1 MLRRRVR
8 LRQLELLAA
17 LAQEPTLS
25 AAARAVNLSQP
36 AASKLLNRLAADLG
50 VPLFERAGRTLR
62 PTAAGQA
69 LLRRAAALIGD
80 LERAQDELGAI
91 GEGLVGSAR
100 LGAGVGSCYVLV
112 PHALI
117 DLLEAAPD
125 ISVTVREGTI
135 GELLGGLRA
144 GHFDL
149 VVGRLDAPLTDRT
162 LAVEELY
169 DPPMRVV
176 CGPQHPLARRHDV
189 RWSDVAD
196 AEWVLPEEGTP
207 MRRGVDVL
215 FRRLHRPPRRALI
228 ESSSIQTNVAL
239 LSQRD
244 MLWVLSADIA
254 DYFAR
259 LGALHVLPLPR
270 LQGPSPLVLA
280 YLRDRSLSPAAARLR
295 DSFKRATARMQ
306 VGGNVAQR

>member
-1 MLRRRVR
+1 
-8 LRQLELLAA
+8 
-17 LAQEPTLS
+17 
-25 AAARAVNLSQP
+25 
-36 AASKLLNRLAADLG
+36 LAADLG

-69 LLRRAAALIGD
+69 LLRRAAAMIGD
-80 LERAQDELGAI
+80 LDRTQDELGAI

-112 PHALI
+112 PHALV

-169 DPPMRVV
+169 DPPMQVV
-176 CGPQHPLARRHDV
+176 CGRRHPLARRSSASGRDL

-196 AEWVLPEEGTP
+196 AEWVLPEDGTP
-207 MRRGVDVL
+207 MRRGVEAL

-228 ESSSIQTNVAL
+228 ESSSVQTNVAL

-244 MLWVLSADIA
+244 LLWVLSADIA
-254 DYFAR
+254 AYFAH

-270 LQGPSPLVLA
+270 LQGPSPVVLA
-280 YLRDRSLSPAAARLR
+280 YPRDRSLSPAAARLR
-295 DSFKRATARMQ
+295 DCLKRAS
-306 VGGNVAQR
+306 VAMRGEGKKAEKSA

>member
-17 LAQEPTLS
+17 LARAPTLS

-50 VPLFERAGRTLR
+50 ITLFERAGRTLR

-80 LERAQDELGAI
+80 LDRAQDELGAI

-112 PHALI
+112 PHALV
-117 DLLEAAPD
+117 DLLDGAPD

-176 CGPQHPLARRHDV
+176 CGPRHPLTLRRDL

-196 AEWVLPEEGTP
+196 AEWVLPEDGTP
-207 MRRGVDVL
+207 MRRGVDAL

-228 ESSSIQTNVAL
+228 ESSSVQTNVAL

-244 MLWVLSADIA
+244 LLWVLSADIA

-270 LQGPSPLVLA
+270 LPGPSPLVLA
-280 YLRDRSLSPAAARLR
+280 YLRDRSLSPAAGRLR
-295 DSFKRATARMQ
+295 DSFKRATADIQ
-306 VGGNVAQR
+306 SGGMNRQR